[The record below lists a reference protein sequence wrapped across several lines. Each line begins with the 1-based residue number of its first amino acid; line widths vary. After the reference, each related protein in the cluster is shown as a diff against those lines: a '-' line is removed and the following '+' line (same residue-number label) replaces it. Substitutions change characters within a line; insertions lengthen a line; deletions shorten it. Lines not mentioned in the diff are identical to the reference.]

1 MNNRDNQSA
10 VAETNQQ
17 LTPRDNRGDFSDDSN
32 ERQREER
39 YTDRGNNWRSRQ
51 ERENEG
57 ESYIPD
63 ETVEKDY
70 EKDAVV
76 FINSVCE
83 QYYERSKNRY
93 GEGKLDVISAW
104 FDHEGKRMQ
113 SEELDKAGEFQKNDE
128 WKKWAKI
135 GLKVAGGLGIVA
147 AATMVGIPVITPIL
161 WTIGMRKGWEGV
173 LDAGERL
180 GWGLGRTEMELK
192 SQAELT
198 EKIKKLKK
206 EIQDKKAQNRGLTG
220 AEYFV
225 LANEVIDADAK
236 VAEVQGKNMSAEH
249 SWAVK
254 RAIAASVLTVGTAI
268 FSGIPLGWR
277 DYDHDGIAHQVFWN
291 QNGSQFLYNPGE
303 LSQAVASANLHHFP
317 LHYTQ
322 AFGDAAHTLGHGL
335 PLLEKGAIFASGWY
349 LYHNYSNA
357 KKKKEEGEGAFDLRV
372 RYHLTRGRGFEAP
385 IVGRRQP
392 ETRASQAAAPP
403 IVTKEMTLGD
413 KKELSRKFA
422 MITLARIR
430 SYLELNA
437 PNVAESDA
445 IFNQKTRELIK
456 DIIVHGMGGGDRPLT
471 NHSDN
476 DGEAFKFL
484 LNQAGFDTSQIRYV
498 EQGQFIQCD
507 VIGDTAK
514 RHGLVVEG
522 VDSEH
527 PFGQT
532 LILDHHGDETGNDLS
547 ASEVLYESLAA
558 SGLLEKTEALD
569 KFIRFITCI
578 DNANHPK
585 LAETFEH
592 SHCTVLGFYRE
603 MSAEELY
610 RFFEQGGDETKALTD
625 DEIRAIN
632 PRLLQVSENVRR
644 DNLFAKEV
652 IHRGESE
659 GLSLET
665 PYGKAFVD
673 IGGRIRRV
681 EAVFA
686 HGYQIHIKWQPERGR
701 FYISGWPRDKVLAQ
715 GIRIR
720 GMWLKPLDDRGP
732 VTIKLGEVIHI
743 LTNGQAAPTGKL
755 RQYLEDEL
763 SGRRTAQF
771 DRGRR
776 ENAPRGRRE
785 EGGFRGRRES
795 APRERRDGGFRH
807 DRRDERRGPRTNS
820 RTARVAA

>member
-1 MNNRDNQSA
+1 MNQRVDEQSNTQTLDSETSPSNMRSFSGYEGQDNLSP
-10 VAETNQQ
+10 QQ
-17 LTPRDNRGDFSDDSN
+17 DGD
-32 ERQREER
+32 ELER
-39 YTDRGNNWRSRQ
+39 Y
-51 ERENEG
+51 
-57 ESYIPD
+57 
-63 ETVEKDY
+63 V
-70 EKDAVV
+70 
-76 FINSVCE
+76 E
-83 QYYERSKNRY
+83 QYFTSRSDEPGTERDFEEQAVYYLNGLVENQENRADFRY
-93 GEGKLDVISAW
+93 GEDRFNRMGAW
-104 FDHEGKRMQ
+104 FDRAGKRV
-113 SEELDKAGEFQKNDE
+113 EEAQDLDTAGEFEEGGE
-128 WKKWAKI
+128 WRKWAKI
-135 GLKVAGGLGIVA
+135 GLKVAGGFGLA
-147 AATMVGIPVITPIL
+147 AAMTFTGLGALPIVTPIL
-161 WTIGMRKGWEGV
+161 WTIGMRNGFDGV
-173 LDAGERL
+173 LEVAERL
-180 GWGLGRTEMELK
+180 GWGIERTERELK
-192 SQAELT
+192 AQKALSEEIVKL
-198 EKIKKLKK
+198 KGWIKKR
-206 EIQDKKAQNRGLTG
+206 KAEGRGLTED
-220 AEYFV
+220 EYYV
-225 LANEVIDADAK
+225 LVGSICNASENLEEVEISNLESERKWALGRA
-236 VAEVQGKNMSAEH
+236 VAS
-249 SWAVK
+249 
-254 RAIAASVLTVGTAI
+254 SVLTLGTAV
-268 FSGIPLGWR
+268 FAGVPLGIKN
-277 DYDHDGIAHQVFWN
+277 YDHFNAAHHVFWN
-291 QNGSQFLYNPGE
+291 QHGAQFVYNDPSQLAHTAQ
-303 LSQAVASANLHHFP
+303 LAQAHQMDFSYYHDI
-317 LHYTQ
+317 
-322 AFGDAAHTLGHGL
+322 FGRAAHTLGRGL
-335 PLLEKGAIFASGWY
+335 SLADFSAVTASGLY
-349 LYHNYSNA
+349 LLSKYYIA
-357 KKKKEEGEGAFDLRV
+357 KDKKGGKISVFRPPYRWTRE
-372 RYHLTRGRGFEAP
+372 LTP
-385 IVGRRQP
+385 IVYNRRRAAGEPTAGR
-392 ETRASQAAAPP
+392 APA
-403 IVTKEMTLGD
+403 VVSKEATLGD
-413 KKELSRKFA
+413 KKALSRKFA

-437 PNVAESDA
+437 NTAAESDV
-445 IFNQKTRELIK
+445 IFNQKTRELVK
-456 DIIVHGMGGGDRPLT
+456 DIVIHGMGGGDRPLT

-532 LILDHHGDETGNDLS
+532 LVLDHHGDETGNDLS

-569 KFIRFITCI
+569 KFIRFITYI

-585 LAETFEH
+585 LAEIFEH
-592 SHCTVLGFYRE
+592 SHRTVLGFYRE

-610 RFFEQGGDETKALTD
+610 RFFEQGGDETRALTD

-644 DNLFAKEV
+644 DNLFAQEV
-652 IHRGESE
+652 IRRGESE

-673 IGGRIRRV
+673 LGGRIRRV

-732 VTIKLGEVIHI
+732 VTIKLGEVIHT

-763 SGRRTAQF
+763 SGRTARF
-771 DRGRR
+771 GRDRN
-776 ENAPRGRRE
+776 ESAPRGRRE

-795 APRERRDGGFRH
+795 APRERREGGFRH